1 VVAGLARAERHG
13 LVTVLEQLGPDEPT
27 LCEGWTTRDLAAHVI
42 LRETRPDA
50 AIGIAVPA
58 LAGHTARVQERIA
71 RDDWQTLLNRL
82 QEPPW
87 FSPWRIDTVN
97 DAANLAEF
105 FVHHED
111 ARRAQPGWKP
121 RSLSAELE
129 EALWRI
135 VTRGG
140 RLHYRRAP
148 VGIRVTRPDDESHGV
163 KPGSP
168 IVMLTGEPGEL
179 LLYAYGRRDHAL
191 VTETGPPDAVAAL
204 RRTRLGF

>member
-13 LVTVLEQLGPDEPT
+13 LATALEQLGPDAPT

-50 AIGIAVPA
+50 AIGIAVRA
-58 LAGHTARVQERIA
+58 VAGHTARVQERIA
-71 RDDWQTLLNRL
+71 QDDWQTLVKRVR
-82 QEPPW
+82 EPPW
-87 FSPWRIDTVN
+87 WSPLRIDPLN
-97 DAANLAEF
+97 DAANTAEF

-111 ARRAQPGWKP
+111 VRRAQPRWTP

-129 EALWRI
+129 DALWRL

-148 VGIRVTRPDDESHGV
+148 VGVRVVRPDDGSVLV
-163 KPGSP
+163 KRGSP
-168 IVMLTGEPGEL
+168 VVTLAGDPGEL
-179 LLYAYGRRDHAL
+179 LLYGYGRRDHAL
-191 VTETGPPDAVAAL
+191 VTEDAPPDAVAAL
-204 RRTRLGF
+204 RRARLGF

>member
-1 VVAGLARAERHG
+1 LARTERHG
-13 LVTVLEQLGPDEPT
+13 LVTVLQELGPDAPT

-58 LAGHTARVQERIA
+58 LAGYTARVQERIA

-82 QEPPW
+82 REPPRW
-87 FSPWRIDTVN
+87 SPYRIDTVN

-105 FVHHED
+105 FVHQED
-111 ARRAQPGWKP
+111 ARRAQPAWTP

-129 EALWRI
+129 EALWRN

-140 RLHYRRAP
+140 RLHYRRAS
-148 VGIRVTRPDDESHGV
+148 VGVRVARPDDEPHVV
-163 KPGSP
+163 KAGSP
-168 IVMLTGEPGEL
+168 IVTLTGEPGEL
-179 LLYAYGRRDHAL
+179 LLYAYGRREHAL
-191 VTETGPPDAVAAL
+191 VAESGPADAVAAL